1 MAIPG
6 PGCRSAQ
13 SRQLAGIAGR
23 LPSTLH
29 SPSCTRIGLVAM
41 RRSTT
46 PICRRFLAWLIF
58 CWAFAMADQGRGQD
72 NAVSE
77 GVPPERSAPEWV
89 DFFERRIRP
98 QLVEHCQSCHA
109 ADTEREGGLLLDSRD
124 GWQTGGDSGA
134 AIIPGD
140 ADASRLYRV
149 IAGTDP
155 DLEMPPDG
163 KLPAAVIAD
172 FQTWIDGG
180 AIDPREAAGSAQPAK
195 PPAAID
201 WAVARQ
207 HWAYRPLVVAP
218 VPTFVAGQPLAEWPR
233 GPIDA
238 FILRDLLS
246 HDMAPNPPAA
256 RTTLLRRL
264 HLDLTGLPPTPD
276 QVREF
281 IRAEDE
287 LAAYERS
294 VDALIASQDFAERF
308 ARHWLDVARFAESV
322 TLRGL
327 VQPEAWRYRDYVIDA
342 LRRDRSWRDVLCE
355 QIAGDQLK
363 FDSLEQARQAA
374 VAVTFLCLG
383 DMNLENQQK
392 RELDM
397 DFIDEQLDTLGR
409 GILGQTLSCARCHDH
424 KFDPIPTSDYYA
436 LAGILHGSVGL
447 EHANVS
453 RWIENP
459 LPMDPAEQAHFAAL
473 QRELDET
480 KAELQVI
487 KQKLAGVEAPTPR
500 VVDSV
505 RLAGVVV
512 DDAEARRVG
521 NWMQSVHTQPYVDAG
536 YLHDE
541 HTGIGEKSLTF
552 EPRDLPAGRYELRI
566 AYGAGANRSTKVPV
580 TVFSAD
586 GETTVTVNQRTPPTI
601 DGLWESLGKFRFEAG
616 GQAFVMIGN
625 QETDGHVIGD
635 AIQFLPLDGNG
646 AVLAT
651 TRDGGNSDDATGT
664 GDRDQPEPAETEAW
678 KRTQQE
684 LTARQN
690 VLQKQLAE
698 QPRAMGLRPRDEA
711 GDLAV
716 HIRGSIHQLGPKAPR
731 GVLRVI
737 SGDDA
742 VLTIPQGSDGR
753 LELARWIAS
762 DENPL
767 TARVLVNRVWLW
779 VMGEG
784 LVRTPDNF
792 GTTGQPPTHP
802 ELLDWLTARFI
813 REGWSIQRLVKQI
826 VMSETY
832 RQSSLTTGVD
842 DPRLTTD
849 PDNRWWWR
857 SDRKP
862 LSAESLRDSVLAI
875 SGQLDRTFGGSR
887 IKPGTSADYGYR
899 HEDLVRS
906 IYLPVFRNALPELLE
921 TFNYADTGSVTG
933 RRQRT
938 IVAQHALAILNH
950 PWFAERS
957 IAAAERNFRE
967 TSGDLGQQ
975 IEHAFLQ
982 TLGRSPEPLEA
993 EAAVEFYEQTLRE
1006 LRVDGA
1012 PLAPGSVASERS
1024 TDSVRALA
1032 EVYRGLFATAEFRR
1046 PD

>member
-1 MAIPG
+1 
-6 PGCRSAQ
+6 
-13 SRQLAGIAGR
+13 
-23 LPSTLH
+23 
-29 SPSCTRIGLVAM
+29 M
-41 RRSTT
+41 RRSTIL
-46 PICRRFLAWLIF
+46 ICRRPLVLAGLIF
-58 CWAFAMADQGRGQD
+58 CWACVVTNQGTGQENAAAD
-72 NAVSE
+72 VV
-77 GVPPERSAPEWV
+77 VPPARSATEWV
-89 DFFERRIRP
+89 EFFERRIRP

-109 ADTEREGGLLLDSRD
+109 ADTEREGGLLLDSRA

-134 AIIPGD
+134 AIVPGD
-140 ADASRLYRV
+140 AEASRLYRV
-149 IAGTDP
+149 IAGTDAE
-155 DLEMPPDG
+155 LEMPPDG
-163 KLPAAVIAD
+163 KLPPAVIAD
-172 FQTWIDGG
+172 FQNWIDGG
-180 AIDPREAAGSAQPAK
+180 AIDPRESQGPAQPAK
-195 PPAAID
+195 PSAAID
-201 WAVARQ
+201 WATARQ
-207 HWAYRPLVVAP
+207 HWAYRPVVASP
-218 VPTFVAGQPLAEWPR
+218 VPTCDVGQPYAQWPR

-238 FILRDLLS
+238 FILRDLLR
-246 HDMAPNPPAA
+246 HGMAPNPPAA

-264 HLDLTGLPPTPD
+264 YLDLAGLPPTPD

-281 IRAEDE
+281 LLADDE

-308 ARHWLDVARFAESV
+308 ARHWLDVARYAESV

-342 LRRDRSWRDVLCE
+342 LRQDRSWRDVLCE
-355 QIAGDQLK
+355 QIAGDQLE
-363 FDSLEQARQAA
+363 FDSLEQSRRAA
-374 VAVTFLCLG
+374 IAVTFLCMG

-409 GILGQTLSCARCHDH
+409 GMLGQTLSCARCHDH
-424 KFDPIPTSDYYA
+424 KFDPIPTNDYYA

-459 LPMDPAEQAHFAAL
+459 LPMDPAEQAHFASL

-487 KQKLAGVEAPTPR
+487 KQKLAGVEATTQR
-500 VVDSV
+500 VIDSA
-505 RLAGVVV
+505 RLAGIVV
-512 DDAEARRVG
+512 DDAQARRVG
-521 NWMQSVHTQPYVDAG
+521 NWMQSDHTQPYVDSG

-541 HTGIGEKSLTF
+541 HSGVGEKSLTF
-552 EPRDLPAGRYELRI
+552 EPQALPAGRYELRI

-586 GETTVTVNQRTPPTI
+586 GETTVIVNQRTPPTI
-601 DGLWESLGKFRFEAG
+601 DGLWNSLGKFRFEAG

-635 AIQFLPLDGNG
+635 AIQFLPLDDNG
-646 AVLAT
+646 SVLAT
-651 TRDGGNSDDATGT
+651 VGSGNSDDTTGT
-664 GDRDQPEPAETEAW
+664 GDRDKPEPAETEAW
-678 KRTQQE
+678 KRSQQE

-690 VLQKQLAE
+690 ALQRQLAE
-698 QPRAMGLRPRDEA
+698 QPRAMGLRPRDGA
-711 GDLAV
+711 SDLAV
-716 HIRGSIHQLGPKAPR
+716 HIRGSIHQLGANAPR

-742 VLTIPQGSDGR
+742 VLTIPEGSDGR

-802 ELLDWLTARFI
+802 ELLDWLTDRFT

-832 RQSSLTTGVD
+832 RQSSLTAGVN
-842 DPRLTTD
+842 DPRLATD

-875 SGQLDRTFGGSR
+875 SGQLDRAPGGSR

-899 HEDLVRS
+899 HEDLARS

-950 PWFAERS
+950 PWFAERA
-957 IAAAERNFRE
+957 IAAAERNWRE
-967 TSGDLGQQ
+967 VSGDLSQR
-975 IEHAFLQ
+975 IEQAFLQ
-982 TLGRSPEPLEA
+982 TLGRPPEPLEA
-993 EAAVEFYEQTLRE
+993 EAAVEFYEQTLRD
-1006 LRVDGA
+1006 LRVDGE
-1012 PLAPGSVASERS
+1012 PLVAVSVTSAGSP
-1024 TDSVRALA
+1024 DSVRALA